1 MSYANFKALV
11 KKINLKPNGIQE
23 IVLEASGDELRGQL
37 ENLARMIDHHT
48 QIEIESTIVNYNVQI
63 NSATKEPLVEYT
75 VDQNGVVQE
84 VKYPEQLELPGM
96 PEAKIETEDELKSI
110 DREVVDQFILTG
122 MAPTFDDLPKNI
134 DEIAKRRIEG
144 DSYITLAN
152 KLETSFGKVVELIDE
167 YRRRIA
173 PLAQKWW
180 EWKKEREESDEE
192 NTSEPKKDE
201 DDNKEKGEGAA

>member
-11 KKINLKPNGIQE
+11 KKINLKPNGIQK

-192 NTSEPKKDE
+192 NTLEPKKDE

>member
-48 QIEIESTIVNYNVQI
+48 LIEIESTIVNYNVQI

-84 VKYPEQLELPGM
+84 VKYPEQLELSGM

-152 KLETSFGKVVELIDE
+152 KLETSSGKVVELIDE

>member
-11 KKINLKPNGIQE
+11 KKINLNPNGIQE

-63 NSATKEPLVEYT
+63 NSATKEPLVVYT

-152 KLETSFGKVVELIDE
+152 KLETSSGKVVYLIDE

>member
-11 KKINLKPNGIQE
+11 KKINLNPNGVQE

-37 ENLARMIDHHT
+37 EYLARMIDHHT

-63 NSATKEPLVEYT
+63 DSSTKKPLIEYR
-75 VDQNGVVQE
+75 VDESGVVHE
-84 VKYPEQLELPGM
+84 VKNPEQLELPGL
-96 PEAKIETEDELKSI
+96 PKAEVKIEDETLTI
-110 DREVVDQFILTG
+110 DREVVDEFILND

-134 DEIAKRRIEG
+134 DEISKRRIQG

-152 KLETSFGKVVELIDE
+152 ELETSSGKVVELIDE
-167 YRRRIA
+167 FRKRIA

-180 EWKKEREESDEE
+180 EWKEGQEGENGAE
-192 NTSEPKKDE
+192 NTSESKVEEDDE
-201 DDNKEKGEGAA
+201 DKDEGAA

>member
-84 VKYPEQLELPGM
+84 VKYPKQLELPGM